1 MPFFVLTHPHQELMK
16 STIYGL
22 RWAVL
27 MLSLY
32 WIALFIGTHIPPGP
46 IIRKIGFNDK
56 ILHAGAYTGLSF
68 LLAWA
73 IPTRP
78 NRAYN
83 VILAGLICVVYGA
96 IDELLQIPV
105 GRTADWNDFFADVLG
120 VIMGLSTYVLGRQ
133 IIILSGWYP
142 FKDSAATPEPYSAD

>member
-1 MPFFVLTHPHQELMK
+1 MPFFVLTLPHQELMK

-27 MLSLY
+27 FLSLY

-46 IIRKIGFNDK
+46 IVRQIGANDK
-56 ILHAGAYTGLSF
+56 LLHAGAYTGLSF

-73 IPTRP
+73 IPTRS

-83 VILAGLICVVYGA
+83 VILAGIICVGYAG

-105 GRTADWNDFFADVLG
+105 GRTADWNDFYADVLG
-120 VIMGLSTYVLGRQ
+120 VIMGLSIYVLGRQ
-133 IIILSGWYP
+133 IIVLSGWSP
-142 FKDSAATPEPYSAD
+142 FKDSVPGTSPSSAD